1 MAQRPERRQLVPQH
15 REHTFLDPERRQPQA
30 QRSEQCCTHLLL
42 GRKLQEV
49 HGSQRS
55 LRSDEGT
62 QEQSDALEQP
72 DSQGSRDTTE
82 LAAVPEQEAKAELYP
97 VTESRLVG
105 HRLGSDLSLLES

>member
-1 MAQRPERRQLVPQH
+1 MAQRPVRRQLVPQH
-15 REHTFLDPERRQPQA
+15 REHTSGGLERRRRQA

-42 GRKLQEV
+42 GRTLQEA

-62 QEQSDALEQP
+62 QEQSDAPEQP

-82 LAAVPEQEAKAELYP
+82 LVAVPEQEAKGELYP
-97 VTESRLVG
+97 VTESRSVG
-105 HRLGSDLSLLES
+105 HKLRSD